1 MSTNKFLGLIIMG
14 VLAIGII
21 WTITHLP
28 SIIAIGLNLAGLA
41 FVLAILALLGFYLYQ
56 LLRNK

>member
-14 VLAIGII
+14 VLTIGII

-56 LLRNK
+56 LLRKK